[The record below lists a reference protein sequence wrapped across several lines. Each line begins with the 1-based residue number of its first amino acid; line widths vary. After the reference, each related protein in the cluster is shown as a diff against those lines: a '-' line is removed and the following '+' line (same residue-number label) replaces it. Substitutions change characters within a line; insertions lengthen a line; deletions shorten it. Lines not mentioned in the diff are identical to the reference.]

1 MGQPVSRTKVQ
12 GRPACVDS
20 PWIEWKISVT
30 LSIFQILDI
39 RFVIVDF
46 MAANCSRLASSKW
59 GQTNRPDASKD
70 RDSMTRAS
78 EEHAIL
84 SNSKSRIDEVIGAGA
99 QRLVERADN
108 PRRLDASA
116 LIQRVRATVEKY
128 VLKHEPQAS
137 AEQIASFIDGLHADD
152 LCLVIACQRGDQS
165 AWSELVEG
173 YGATVKSAARGASPN
188 AEMAED
194 LAQSIWAEL
203 HGLKVRDDGQPAG
216 KLAYYSGAGSLGGW
230 LRAVVGQLAIDRHR
244 REARLV
250 HTEEDADLDRLS
262 RESEK
267 ESPDGRVFH
276 SMTTPED
283 ELATNL
289 ASAAV
294 EKAFARALVELEDE
308 DRLLVKLY
316 YFDGLRLR
324 EAGAV
329 LGVHEAT
336 ASRRLTRI
344 HADVRKRV
352 ETLLMNEH
360 GWTQTEAARSLSQI
374 AATLQMDVEPLLA
387 APAATMV
394 ESSETGSDSV
404 AV

>member
-1 MGQPVSRTKVQ
+1 
-12 GRPACVDS
+12 
-20 PWIEWKISVT
+20 
-30 LSIFQILDI
+30 
-39 RFVIVDF
+39 
-46 MAANCSRLASSKW
+46 MASAAE
-59 GQTNRPDASKD
+59 D
-70 RDSMTRAS
+70 
-78 EEHAIL
+78 HAIL
-84 SNSKSRIDEVIGAGA
+84 SKSQTRIDEVIGTGA
-99 QRLVERADN
+99 KRLVERADN
-108 PRRLDASA
+108 ARCLDASV
-116 LIQRVRATVEKY
+116 LIPRVRETVEKY
-128 VLKHEPQAS
+128 VLKHEPEAS

-152 LCLVIACQRGDQS
+152 LCLVIACQRGDQA

-173 YGATVKSAARGASPN
+173 YGATVKSAARSASPN
-188 AEMAED
+188 AELAED

-203 HGLKVRDDGQPAG
+203 HGLKIRDDGQPAG

-250 HTEEDADLDRLS
+250 HPEEDADLDRLS
-262 RESEK
+262 REREK

-276 SMTTPED
+276 SMVTPED

-294 EKAFARALVELEDE
+294 EQAFARALAELEDE

-344 HADVRKRV
+344 HGDVRKRV
-352 ETLLMNEH
+352 ETLLMKEH
-360 GWTQTEAARSLSQI
+360 GWTQSEAARSLSQI
-374 AATLQMDVEPLLA
+374 AAMLQMDVEPLLA

-394 ESSETGSDSV
+394 ESSEPGGDSI